1 VTQRQGTR
9 MSLVIDE
16 QVGGDGATVLVVAG
30 EVDMSTV
37 QPLRSAIVDVL
48 DRGAPELVV
57 DLDAVTFLDSTGIS
71 VLVLGRRTATGTG
84 TRYRVVNA
92 RDMVARVLEVTGV
105 RDYLNEADGA
115 APDGTAPGDS
125 ASGDTLEPGDR

>member
-1 VTQRQGTR
+1 

-105 RDYLNEADGA
+105 RDYLNESDGT
-115 APDGTAPGDS
+115 APDGTVPGD
-125 ASGDTLEPGDR
+125 GPEPAGS

>member
-1 VTQRQGTR
+1 

-16 QVGGDGATVLVVAG
+16 QVAGDGATVLVVAG

-37 QPLRSAIVDVL
+37 QPLRTAIVQVL

-57 DLDAVTFLDSTGIS
+57 DLHAVTFLDSTGIS

-84 TRYRVVNA
+84 ARYRVVNA

-105 RDYLNEADGA
+105 RDFLSEADGA
-115 APDGTAPGDS
+115 PVDAPAAEGPAAGS
-125 ASGDTLEPGDR
+125 VEPGDR

>member
-1 VTQRQGTR
+1 

-16 QVGGDGATVLVVAG
+16 RVAGDGATVLVVAG
-30 EVDMSTV
+30 EVDMTTV
-37 QPLRSAIVDVL
+37 QPLRTAIVEVL

-84 TRYRVVNA
+84 ARYRVVNA

-105 RDYLNEADGA
+105 RDFLSEPAGA
-115 APDGTAPGDS
+115 PAQTPPGGS
-125 ASGDTLEPGDR
+125 PGSGAR